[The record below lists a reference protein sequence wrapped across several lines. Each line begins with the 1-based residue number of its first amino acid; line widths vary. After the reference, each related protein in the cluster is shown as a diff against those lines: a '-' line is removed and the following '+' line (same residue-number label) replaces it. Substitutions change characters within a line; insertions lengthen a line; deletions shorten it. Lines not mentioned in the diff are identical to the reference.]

1 MSLRRWNKKFV
12 SWMHGQVL
20 CQSIVFT
27 WHLAEARE
35 QALKHAGPIVAGG
48 PAVKLMGA
56 PWAVVPERE
65 HPDHVWRHNPDATFT
80 TRGCIRKCA
89 FCVVPK
95 IEGEFYEI
103 ENFRPAPI
111 ICDNNLLASTRRHF
125 ERVIESVRKFPEV
138 DFNQGLDARLFKRHH
153 ATELAKLQKVKLRF
167 SLDQTRRGGKVKD
180 AIDLARS
187 EGLKDIGVY
196 VLIGFR
202 DKPSDALF
210 RLELVR
216 SWKLRPNPMRYHP
229 LDAKEMRSYVAP
241 GWTEDM
247 LRKVMKYYANLRFF
261 EHVPF
266 KDFDYNSRRRKG

>member
-1 MSLRRWNKKFV
+1 MDLQKWNKKLV
-12 SWMHGQVL
+12 SWMHGNVL

-27 WHLAEARE
+27 WQLEEARE
-35 QALKHAGPIVAGG
+35 QALRHDGPIVAGG

-56 PWAVVPERE
+56 PWAVVPEKE

-89 FCVVPK
+89 FCAVPK

-103 ENFRPAPI
+103 KKFRPAPI
-111 ICDNNLLASTRRHF
+111 ICDNNLLASSRKHF
-125 ERVIESVRKFPEV
+125 ERVIESARKFPVV
-138 DFNQGLDARLFKRHH
+138 DFNQGLDARLFKRWH
-153 ATELAKLQKVKLRF
+153 ATELAKLKHVKLRF
-167 SLDQTRRGGKVKD
+167 ALDHTRMAGKVKD

-229 LDAKEMRSYVAP
+229 LDAREMRSYVAP
-241 GWTEDM
+241 GWTEFM
-247 LRKVMKYYANLRFF
+247 LRKTMKYYANLRFF
-261 EHVPF
+261 EHIPF
-266 KDFDYNSRRRKG
+266 KDFDYNSRRRKA